1 MQSLKELYKI
11 GNGPSSSHT
20 MGPKRATELFRN
32 KYKNADKFKIILY
45 GSLAMTGKGH
55 LTDYIIKKTL
65 DGYEVEIKFDTK
77 TECKVHPNTFDIF
90 AYKEGKLLDT
100 WRIYSIGGGSFKIAE
115 EKETII
121 KNIYPQKNFNEI
133 KEYIKENNLDLY
145 DYVCLMEGKEEIT
158 EFLKQVWDTMKSAI
172 KNGLTTTGII
182 PGRLKLQR
190 RAKNIYENKL
200 DFETEDIKKTRL
212 LSSYAYAT
220 SEENA
225 SGGVIVT
232 APTCGACG
240 VLPAVLYYM
249 KEEYNMKEEKIVKAL
264 AIAGIIGNVVKTNAS
279 ISGAEC
285 GCQAEIGTACS
296 MAASACAY
304 LFDLDI
310 DKIENSAEVAME
322 HHLGLTCDPIY
333 GYVQIPCIERNA
345 IAAMRAFDSSTLSLI
360 LEKNKKISFDLV
372 VDTMYETG
380 KDLSKHYR
388 ETSEGGLA
396 KKYCRNKYYNKEM
409 EEKIDRDK
417 RM

>member
-20 MGPKRATELFRN
+20 MGPKRATELFKN
-32 KYKNADKFKIILY
+32 KYNSADRFKIILY

-65 DGYEVEIKFDTK
+65 EGYDVEIEFDIQ
-77 TECKVHPNTFDIF
+77 TECKVHPNTFDIS
-90 AYKEGKLLDT
+90 AYKDEKLLDT
-100 WRIYSIGGGSFKIAE
+100 WRVYSIGGGTFKIAN
-115 EKETII
+115 EKDNVI
-121 KNIYPQKNFNEI
+121 KDVYPQKNFDEI
-133 KEYIKENNLDLY
+133 KKYIKENNLDLY

-158 EFLKQVWDTMKSAI
+158 EFLNQVWKAMKEAI
-172 KNGLTTTGII
+172 ERGLKTTGII
-182 PGRLKLQR
+182 PGRLKLER
-190 RAKNIYENKL
+190 KANRVYENEL
-200 DFETEDIKKTRL
+200 DFETEDIKKIRL

-225 SGGVIVT
+225 CGGVIVT

-249 KEEYNMKEEKIVKAL
+249 KEEYHIKDEEIIKSL
-264 AIAGIIGNVVKTNAS
+264 AVAGVIGNVVKKNAS

-296 MAASACAY
+296 MSAAAIAY
-304 LFDLDI
+304 LFKLDI
-310 DKIENSAEVAME
+310 DRIENSAEVAME

-345 IAAMRAFDSSTLSLI
+345 IAAMRAFDAATLSLI
-360 LEKNKKISFDLV
+360 LEKQKKISFDLV
-372 VDTMYETG
+372 VETMYETG
-380 KDLSKHYR
+380 KDLGKHYR

-396 KKYCRNKYYNKEM
+396 KKYCRNKYFNKDMNE
-409 EEKIDRDK
+409 
-417 RM
+417 

>member
-1 MQSLKELYKI
+1 MQSLQELYKI

-20 MGPKRATELFRN
+20 MGPKRATEMFKN
-32 KYKNADKFKIILY
+32 QYPNADKFKIVLY
-45 GSLAMTGKGH
+45 GSLALTGKGH

-65 DGYEVEIKFDTK
+65 EGYEVEIEFDLK
-77 TECKVHPNTFDIF
+77 TECNIHPNTFDIS
-90 AYKEGKLLDT
+90 AYSQEKLLDT
-100 WRIYSIGGGSFKIAE
+100 WRIYSVGGGTFKIE
-115 EKETII
+115 GSKETIF
-121 KNIYPQKNFNEI
+121 KDIYPQKNFQEI
-133 KEYIKENNLDLY
+133 KEFIKEKEIDLY
-145 DYVCLMEGKEEIT
+145 EYVCQQEGNEIT
-158 EFLKQVWDTMKSAI
+158 TFLNEVWKTMQNAI

-182 PGRLKLQR
+182 PGKLKLPR
-190 RAKNIYENKL
+190 KAKKIYENQLK
-200 DFETEDIKKTRL
+200 FETPDIKKTRL

-249 KEEYNMKEEKIVKAL
+249 KEEYHVTDEEIVKAL
-264 AIAGIIGNVVKTNAS
+264 AVAGIIGNVVKTNAS

-296 MAASACAY
+296 MAAGACAY
-304 LFDLDI
+304 LLKLDI
-310 DKIENSAEVAME
+310 ERIENSAEVAME

-345 IAAMRAFDSSTLSLI
+345 VAAMRAFDAASLSLM
-360 LEKNKKISFDLV
+360 LEKRKKISFDLV
-372 VDTMYETG
+372 VETMYETG
-380 KDLSKHYR
+380 KDLGKHYR

-396 KKYCRNKYYNKEM
+396 KKYCRNKYFNKEM
-409 EEKIDRDK
+409 KE
-417 RM
+417 